1 MHSFEREVKK
11 TLNVMDGE
19 DAQAEL
25 TFELNT
31 LAGLTAFYNAVD
43 CVRLLDSKQLDYGPM
58 NISTEGLMGLKTRLV
73 DKIFRLKNILESGNE
88 PNHESLKDTFQDIA
102 NYGLIGQM
110 LIEGTWPNVEKKSTK
125 HIEITVI

>member
-19 DAQAEL
+19 EAQAEL

-43 CVRLLDSKQLDYGPM
+43 L
-58 NISTEGLMGLKTRLV
+58 
-73 DKIFRLKNILESGNE
+73 
-88 PNHESLKDTFQDIA
+88 
-102 NYGLIGQM
+102 
-110 LIEGTWPNVEKKSTK
+110 
-125 HIEITVI
+125 

>member
-88 PNHESLKDTFQDIA
+88 PNHESL
-102 NYGLIGQM
+102 
-110 LIEGTWPNVEKKSTK
+110 
-125 HIEITVI
+125 